1 MLGLESA
8 SKAEPN
14 RCGRCTWYCLHAV
27 LMASSGSAWLR
38 ISLRINGCSVSA
50 SVTST
55 GQSRRL
61 SLGVG
66 AINPQVGRI
75 RAACDRKHFR
85 SGVMQ
90 ALADRGIGCAAHKPN
105 PICSVWVVSVS
116 PGWLLLGG
124 RPRRL
129 PVDAA
134 PEAPAAL
141 LALAACFA
149 PLLCSPR
156 FTSSS

>member
-1 MLGLESA
+1 M
-8 SKAEPN
+8 
-14 RCGRCTWYCLHAV
+14 
-27 LMASSGSAWLR
+27 
-38 ISLRINGCSVSA
+38 
-50 SVTST
+50 
-55 GQSRRL
+55 
-61 SLGVG
+61 
-66 AINPQVGRI
+66 
-75 RAACDRKHFR
+75 AACHRKHFR
-85 SGVMQ
+85 PEVLQ
-90 ALADRGIGCAAHKPN
+90 ALADRGSGCAAHNPN
-105 PICSVWVVSVS
+105 PICSVWVGSVS

-129 PVDAA
+129 PEAAA